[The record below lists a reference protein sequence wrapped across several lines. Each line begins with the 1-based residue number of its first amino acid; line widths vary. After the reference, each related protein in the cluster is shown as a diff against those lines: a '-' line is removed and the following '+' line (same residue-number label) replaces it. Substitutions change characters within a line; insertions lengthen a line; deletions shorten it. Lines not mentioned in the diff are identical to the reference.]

1 MGHLKFQQSLGV
13 QDEQLI
19 FLEKEL
25 EVRKYT
31 SNLRYTYLKFDWVV
45 ESWEK

>member
-31 SNLRYTYLKFDWVV
+31 SNLRYTYLKFD
-45 ESWEK
+45 